1 MKKSNAELKAGIV
14 ILLAVVILCFMVFV
28 VADISDVWK
37 ERVYLII
44 HFNKVSGIGLGS
56 PVRYAGLEKGKV
68 VNLDH
73 RVITDPNTK
82 EEWTEVLVLV
92 HIDSDVELRENDR
105 PMVVELITG
114 TQWIDISSMPGPLL
128 EPQQDGEFRGKVLKS
143 YYDLQGLPVTSFAD
157 LTQKASSILATMDE
171 MVRGTEGRNLKE
183 LIASLRNTSATLE
196 KISADIRDIVSEN
209 KQQIK
214 DAVASVNRTAE
225 SIETLVGRNSEPISQ
240 AIADARKILEE
251 NRESIKR
258 ASENLRSITD
268 ELKGLVLDN
277 RDKVAETIEDVK
289 DFAGNLEG
297 IGDRATAALDEVG
310 EMVAENRADIHQT
323 AVLMRE
329 SAAELRLGLEE
340 VRHSPWKVLYKP
352 HEDELALQ
360 NAYDSIR
367 AINLAARGV
376 REAAN
381 SMEGAKGK
389 RADELRRR
397 LAQELR
403 MLEEAR
409 AKLFDSLVEIT
420 GAR

>member
-1 MKKSNAELKAGIV
+1 MDKSRAELKAGIV

-28 VADISDVWK
+28 VADISDAWK

-44 HFNKVSGIGLGS
+44 HFNKVSGIGVGS

-68 VNLDH
+68 IDLEH
-73 RVITDPNTK
+73 RVIRDPNTK
-82 EEWTEVLVLV
+82 EEQTEVLVLV
-92 HIDSDVELRENDR
+92 HIDSDVELRQNDR
-105 PMVVELITG
+105 PQVVELITG
-114 TQWIDISSMPGPLL
+114 TQWIDIASMPGERL
-128 EPQQDGEFRGKVLKS
+128 EPKKEAKFHGKVLRT

-157 LTQKASSILATMDE
+157 LTQKASSILATVDE

-183 LIASLRNTSATLE
+183 IIASLRNTSATLE

-209 KQQIK
+209 KKQINA
-214 DAVASVNRTAE
+214 AVGSVNRTAD
-225 SIETLVGRNSEPISQ
+225 SIEKLVGRNSEPISE
-240 AIADARKILEE
+240 AIADARKMLEE
-251 NRESIKR
+251 NREAIKR
-258 ASENLRSITD
+258 VADNLQSITD

-277 RDKVAETIEDVK
+277 RDNVTEAIEDVK
-289 DFAGNLEG
+289 EFAGSLEG
-297 IGDRATAALDEVG
+297 IGNRATAVLGEVG

-340 VRHSPWKVLYKP
+340 VRRSPWKLLYKP

-360 NAYDSIR
+360 EAYDSIR

-376 REAAN
+376 REAAD
-381 SMEGAKGK
+381 SLEDAKGK
-389 RADELRRR
+389 RADELRRE

-409 AKLFDSLVEIT
+409 ARLFDSLVEIT

>member
-14 ILLAVVILCFMVFV
+14 VLLAVVILCFMVFM
-28 VADISDVWK
+28 VADISDAWK
-37 ERVYLII
+37 ARVYLVI
-44 HFNKVSGIGLGS
+44 HFNKVSGIGVGS
-56 PVRYAGLEKGKV
+56 SVRYAGMEKGKV
-68 VNLDH
+68 IDIRH
-73 RVITDPNTK
+73 RVVTDPNTN
-82 EEWTEVLVLV
+82 EEQTEVLVLV

-114 TQWIDISSMPGPLL
+114 TQWIDIGSMPGERLAPKK
-128 EPQQDGEFRGKVLKS
+128 DGKFHKRVLKT
-143 YYDLQGLPVTSFAD
+143 YYDLEGLPVTSFAD
-157 LTQKASSILATMDE
+157 LAQKASSILATVDE

-209 KQQIK
+209 KDEIK
-214 DAVASVNRTAE
+214 ETVASINRTAD
-225 SIETLVGRNSEPISQ
+225 SIEKLVQRNSEPISE

-251 NRESIKR
+251 NRESIKQ
-258 ASENLRSITD
+258 ASDNLRSISD

-277 RDKVAETIEDVK
+277 RGNVVEAIKDIREFAES
-289 DFAGNLEG
+289 LEG
-297 IGDRATAALDEVG
+297 LGNRASSVLDEVG
-310 EMVAENRADIHQT
+310 DMVAENRADIHQA

-340 VRHSPWKVLYKP
+340 VRRSPWKLLYKP

-360 NAYDSIR
+360 EAYDSIR

-376 REAAN
+376 REAADSLEN
-381 SMEGAKGK
+381 ARGK
-389 RADELRRR
+389 RADELRRE

-403 MLEEAR
+403 MLKDAR
-409 AKLFDSLVEIT
+409 AKLFDSLVGIT
-420 GAR
+420 GAQ